1 MGTRLLFGAIGALCA
16 LVAAVALNALFA
28 AALPPQQ
35 NTLNL
40 LFQND
45 PEIVRRLRAAGA
57 QFGDPQFSLMWNNL
71 NDLDLHV
78 IDPAGAHISYRN
90 RESPS
95 GGALDVDANADFM
108 TERPVE
114 NIYWP
119 PGHAPRGDYQ
129 VYVHH
134 YANKSAPDPTPYTL
148 RIVMNGRVR
157 EFRGAL
163 SAREQSPRIWV
174 NPAAVDDWEPLAG
187 DNRDWRVFLIVGG
200 WGAALGAMLAL
211 GLRLPQRW
219 FGVPPE
225 AFGWRRVL
233 GGMLMGL
240 ASGALAGLAAQGVFS
255 LLFAWNPVS
264 ARVLGFGVLGGV
276 LGYGLA
282 RCTPNLPPR
291 AATWVGI
298 LGGLVA
304 SGAFFWA
311 LANATDATGRWLGA
325 SIIGLA
331 IGLMI
336 SFARIVMHYAV
347 VRSGGS
353 LRPYR
358 LSQRYRL
365 DAPRQ

>member
-1 MGTRLLFGAIGALCA
+1 MGARLLFGAIGAVCA
-16 LVAAVALNALFA
+16 LMMALALNALFA
-28 AALPPQQ
+28 ASLPSQH
-35 NTLNL
+35 NTPNL
-40 LFQND
+40 LFQHD

-78 IDPAGAHISYRN
+78 IDPAGAHLSYRN
-90 RESPS
+90 RQSPS
-95 GGALDVDANADFM
+95 GGELDVDANADFM

-119 PGHAPRGDYQ
+119 PGRAPQGDYQ

-134 YANKSAPDPTPYTL
+134 YANKGAPDPTPYTL

-157 EFRGAL
+157 EFTGAL
-163 SAREQSPRIWV
+163 SPREESRRIRV

-187 DNRDWRVFLIVGG
+187 DGWDWQVFLIVGG
-200 WGAALGAMLAL
+200 WGAALGVALAL

-219 FGVPPE
+219 FGAPPE
-225 AFGWRRVL
+225 AFGWKPVL
-233 GGMLMGL
+233 GGMLVGL
-240 ASGALAGLAAQGVFS
+240 GGGALAGLLAQAVFS
-255 LLFAWNPVS
+255 LLFAGSPAM
-264 ARVLGFGVLGGV
+264 ARALGFGVLGAV

-282 RCTPNLPPR
+282 RGTPNLPPR
-291 AATWVGI
+291 AAMLAGA
-298 LGGLVA
+298 LGGLLA

-311 LANATDATGRWLGA
+311 LAHATDATGRWLGA
-325 SIIGLA
+325 GIIGLA

-336 SFARIVMHYAV
+336 TFVRIVMQYAV
-347 VRSGGS
+347 VRSGGA

-365 DAPRQ
+365 DAPRR